1 MGLAKTSDFGV
12 ATPKMNGRFNGK
24 PPVGDGPTPPAAPR
38 ASTPTPLRKQV
49 AAPPAADQQR
59 RRQRTFGRQQKAAE
73 RIASAT
79 TQVASGIAE
88 AAAAC
93 DELSK
98 AMEQISTGA
107 DEAAAAAEQSQRAM
121 TRIAASNRAT
131 SEAADGALRKTE
143 TLQSLL
149 SGTNA
154 QIQTSLVAVGRAA
167 ERQSAS
173 VNMVIELD
181 KQAASIG
188 DIVKAVA
195 RIADQTNLLAL
206 NAAIEA
212 ARAGQHGKGF
222 AVVADEVRTLAET
235 SEKSARDIQDLVA
248 QIQVE
253 VKVIADGIAISA
265 QAAKSEVESG
275 RVVTEQLE
283 AVRVDMGTL
292 LKGAQEI
299 LAAAHESDSAAQEA
313 QKGAEAI
320 SSAAAEQSSACEEAV
335 KTVEQQTTALTQSEQ
350 AASALS
356 ELADELKNSTDIGKS
371 AEEVAS
377 ASEELSSAVEEI
389 NRAAT
394 QIMTALDQIGS
405 GAQQQSAA
413 TQQASTA
420 IAQIEKGAQL
430 ANDRSVFALEKGE
443 AMSATLAKNREAM
456 ERIIAGVQQ
465 SVESNFRSREQ
476 IIALEQVSRRID
488 KIVDAIATVSIQTNM
503 LAVNGSI
510 EAARA
515 GEFGKGFM
523 VVSTDIR
530 NLARDSST
538 NAEQIKDLV
547 KSVQDQIV
555 AVRRDLEEIAS
566 LATAEVEKNRAIAA
580 NLSTVGTDMGV
591 VLAGSRGIA
600 AEAGQ
605 ILRALQEA
613 RTGVEQIST
622 AAIQASQATKQAAQA
637 AQEQSKGTEEL
648 ASAVEEIASLADEL
662 QNNDAA

>member
-1 MGLAKTSDFGV
+1 MSLAKTSDFSETAAKTHGHV
-12 ATPKMNGRFNGK
+12 NGK
-24 PPVGDGPTPPAAPR
+24 ALVWEAPAPKLAR
-38 ASTPTPLRKQV
+38 STSSASRSKPITAV
-49 AAPPAADQQR
+49 PAADQQR

-93 DELSK
+93 EELSK
-98 AMEQISTGA
+98 AMEQIATGA
-107 DEAAAAAEQSQRAM
+107 DEASAAAEQSQRAM
-121 TRIAASNRAT
+121 TMISASNRTT
-131 SEAADGALRKTE
+131 SEAADASLRKTG

-149 SGTNA
+149 SSTNA
-154 QIQTSLVAVGRAA
+154 QIQASLNSVGRAA
-167 ERQSAS
+167 ERQATS
-173 VNMVIELD
+173 VNMVVELD

-235 SEKSARDIQDLVA
+235 SEKSARDIQGLVG

-253 VKVIADGIAISA
+253 VKVIAEGISASA
-265 QAAKSEVESG
+265 QAAKAEVESG
-275 RVVTEQLE
+275 RIVTEQLE
-283 AVRVDMGTL
+283 LVRSDMTAL

-299 LAAAHESDSAAQEA
+299 LTAARESDGAAIEA

-320 SSAAAEQSSACEEAV
+320 SSAAAQQSAACEEAV
-335 KTVEQQTTALTQSEQ
+335 KTVEQQTTALAQSEQ
-350 AASALS
+350 AASQLS
-356 ELADELKNSTDIGKS
+356 EMADELKNSVDIGKS

-377 ASEELSSAVEEI
+377 ASEQLSSAVEEI
-389 NRAAT
+389 NRSAA

-413 TQQASTA
+413 TEQASAA
-420 IAQIEKGAQL
+420 ISQIEKGAQL
-430 ANDRSVFALEKGE
+430 ATDRSMTALEKGE
-443 AMSATLAKNREAM
+443 SMNATLGRNRGAM
-456 ERIIAGVQQ
+456 QQIIGGVQR
-465 SVESNFRSREQ
+465 SVENNVRSREQ
-476 IIALEQVSRRID
+476 ITALEQVSRRID
-488 KIVDAIATVSIQTNM
+488 KIVDAITTVSIQTNM
-503 LAVNGSI
+503 LAVNGAI

-555 AVRRDLEEIAS
+555 AVRHDLEEIAS
-566 LATAEVEKNRAIAA
+566 LAAAEVEKNTVITA
-580 NLSTVGTDMGV
+580 NLATVETDMAV
-591 VLAGSRGIA
+591 VLDGSRSITK
-600 AEAGQ
+600 EAGE
-605 ILRALQEA
+605 ILQALQLA
-613 RTGVEQIST
+613 KTGVEQIST

-637 AQEQSKGTEEL
+637 AQEQAKGTEEL

>member
-1 MGLAKTSDFGV
+1 MSLAKTSDFSEL
-12 ATPKMNGRFNGK
+12 APTMNGHLNGK
-24 PPVGDGPTPPAAPR
+24 AVAWDG
-38 ASTPTPLRKQV
+38 
-49 AAPPAADQQR
+49 AAPPKMSRTGASPSRGKPVAPSPVADQQR

-79 TQVASGIAE
+79 TQVVSGIAE

-98 AMEQISTGA
+98 ALEQIATGA
-107 DEAAAAAEQSQRAM
+107 DEASAAAEQSQRAM
-121 TRIAASNRAT
+121 TRIATSNRAT
-131 SEAADGALRKTE
+131 SEAADVSLRKTD
-143 TLQSLL
+143 TLQTLL
-149 SGTNA
+149 SSTNS
-154 QIQTSLVAVGRAA
+154 QIQASLTSVGRAA
-167 ERQSAS
+167 ERQFAS
-173 VNMVIELD
+173 VNMVVELD
-181 KQAASIG
+181 RQAASIG

-235 SEKSARDIQDLVA
+235 SEKSARDIQDLVG

-253 VKVIADGIAISA
+253 VKVIAEGIDTSA
-265 QAAKSEVESG
+265 QAAKAEVESG
-275 RVVTEQLE
+275 RTVTEQLE
-283 AVRVDMGTL
+283 IVRIDMVSL

-299 LAAAHESDSAAQEA
+299 LTAARQSDSAAEQA

-320 SSAAAEQSSACEEAV
+320 SSAAAQQSSACEEAV

-350 AASALS
+350 AASQLS
-356 ELADELKNSTDIGKS
+356 ELADELKNSTDIAKS

-377 ASEELSSAVEEI
+377 ASEQLSSAVEEI
-389 NRAAT
+389 NRAAG
-394 QIMTALDQIGS
+394 QIMTTLDQIGS
-405 GAQQQSAA
+405 GAQQQSTA
-413 TQQASTA
+413 TQQASAA
-420 IAQIEKGAQL
+420 ISQIEKGAQL
-430 ANDRSVFALEKGE
+430 ANDRSTVALEKGE
-443 AMSATLAKNREAM
+443 TMITTLGKNRAAM
-456 ERIIAGVQQ
+456 QQIIAGLQR
-465 SVESNFRSREQ
+465 SVENNFRSREQ
-476 IIALEQVSRRID
+476 ITALEQVSRRID
-488 KIVDAIATVSIQTNM
+488 KIVDAITTVSIQTNM

-555 AVRRDLEEIAS
+555 AVRRDLEEISS
-566 LATAEVEKNRAIAA
+566 LAAAEVEKNTLITA
-580 NLSTVGTDMGV
+580 NLAAVESDMAV
-591 VLAGSRGIA
+591 VLEGSRSIA
-600 AEAGQ
+600 KEAGE
-605 ILRALQEA
+605 ILQALQLA
-613 RTGVEQIST
+613 KTGVEQIST

-637 AQEQSKGTEEL
+637 AQEQSKGTEDL